1 MFGKLL
7 KNDLKAQFHSVY
19 VMFFVII
26 VAFIGLEA
34 FSCFSKKETTV
45 FLSGSFACF
54 VMLFA
59 YVFVIIS
66 VAKMYSN
73 TMFSKTGYLTLTLP
87 VKTNTLIWSKT
98 ISGLI
103 WIYIVFGLFL
113 ISFLLLAKNVFDLL
127 GEKSLEMADSL
138 LGLFGAPSLKTI
150 FLYGISIAVALAVS
164 SLLIV
169 QCLYFGITLSNV
181 TPFSRLG
188 KLGAI
193 IFAGVSFYIIQ
204 KLSEGVGNLIPA
216 GMVLTPDNAILT
228 SNILNTLTSLS
239 PDISPLVV
247 NFVSP
252 AIRLVMSCLLSIPIS
267 YLVKN
272 EVNVQ

>member
-19 VMFFVII
+19 VMFFII
-26 VAFIGLEA
+26 VCSFVGLEA
-34 FSCFSKKETTV
+34 VSLFSKKETTV
-45 FLSGSFACF
+45 LLTGICACF

-66 VAKMYSN
+66 VAKIYSS
-73 TMFSKTGYLTLTLP
+73 TLFSKTGYLTLTLP
-87 VKTNTLIWSKT
+87 VKTSKLIWSKT

-103 WIYIVFGLFL
+103 WVYVAFGLF
-113 ISFLLLAKNVFDLL
+113 IASFVLLAKNTVDLM
-127 GEKSLEMADSL
+127 GEEAVEAADSIL
-138 LGLFGAPSLKTI
+138 ELFGAPSLKTI
-150 FLYGISIAVALAVS
+150 FLYGISISIALAVS

-188 KLGAI
+188 KLGAV
-193 IFAGVSFYIIQ
+193 IFTVVCFFLIQ
-204 KLSEGVGNLIPA
+204 KFSESIGGILPA
-216 GMVLTPDNAILT
+216 GMVLTPDSAILT
-228 SNILNTLTSLS
+228 SDTVKTLSS
-239 PDISPLVV
+239 VNPDISPLVV

-252 AIRLVMSCLLSIPIS
+252 AIRLVAACLLSFPIS